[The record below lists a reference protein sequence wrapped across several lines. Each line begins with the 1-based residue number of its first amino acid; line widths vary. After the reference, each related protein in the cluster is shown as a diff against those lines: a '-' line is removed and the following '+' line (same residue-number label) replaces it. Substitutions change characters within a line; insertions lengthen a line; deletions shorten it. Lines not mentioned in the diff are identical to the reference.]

1 LRCDPRAVRWRDF
14 RAHRTEKV
22 DYIHDSTEYWICEI
36 RVRGAISVI
45 RDVFGGRRAAAF
57 RLEAEKTAA

>member
-1 LRCDPRAVRWRDF
+1 LRCDPRAVRLRDF
-14 RAHRTEKV
+14 LAHRTEKV
-22 DYIHDSTEYWICEI
+22 DYIHECTDYWICEI

-45 RDVFGGRRAAAF
+45 RDVFGRAAAV